1 MSKFNKGF
9 TLIELLVVIAII
21 GILSGVVLTSLGTA
35 RSKGSDA
42 AVKGDLDGVRA
53 SAQLYFDGA
62 GGQSYGTASDC
73 TTGVFADSKVSQAIT
88 SAGIAGGGSPLCSS
102 NGSAYA
108 VAVPLKTA
116 GAGDWCVDST
126 GQAITSSSTT
136 PVAGSVCN

>member
-1 MSKFNKGF
+1 MKKNKGF

-42 AVKGDLDGVRA
+42 AVKGDLDGIRA

-62 GGQSYGTASDC
+62 GGQTYGAATTDCNASVFGDASVHPAIVAGQSAGGGTAS
-73 TTGVFADSKVSQAIT
+73 
-88 SAGIAGGGSPLCSS
+88 CSTDGT
-102 NGSAYA
+102 NYA

-116 GAGDWCVDST
+116 GVWCVDST
-126 GQAITSSSTT
+126 GAATTTTTGTPLNTSTSK
-136 PVAGSVCN
+136 CI